1 MSLTSYR
8 AAPSRGKAVYVKE
21 ERFEIRLKPR
31 ATASRAWAKE
41 DISVCLVD
49 PATTYSPAP

>member
-8 AAPSRGKAVYVKE
+8 AAPSRVKGG
-21 ERFEIRLKPR
+21 EIVRKDMEK
-31 ATASRAWAKE
+31 TF
-41 DISVCLVD
+41 INLVD